1 MRGIL
6 NVFVFPAF
14 FLRMRKTDF
23 ILLLILIIT
32 SKLILKAFTSGDRK
46 LIIQT
51 FITLVRFILKY
62 ASCMW
67 SLLFENNIHIIE
79 PLQRGF
85 AKQLLGFKNLSYDDR
100 LANVDITR
108 FEH

>member
-1 MRGIL
+1 
-6 NVFVFPAF
+6 
-14 FLRMRKTDF
+14 MRKTDF
-23 ILLLILIIT
+23 ILLLILKIT

-67 SLLFENNIHIIE
+67 SLLFENNIHKIE

-85 AKQLLGFKNLSYDDR
+85 AKQLLSFKNLSYDDR